1 MGFFLPSRS
10 LSPLA
15 TECCYFVNL
24 FCLPPGT
31 AAAALMAKKKS
42 FAEKHMC
49 ELNVLGATCDEQR
62 DTHTEDVE
70 EEETYVDHVLVS
82 THRAGV

>member
-1 MGFFLPSRS
+1 
-10 LSPLA
+10 
-15 TECCYFVNL
+15 
-24 FCLPPGT
+24 
-31 AAAALMAKKKS
+31 
-42 FAEKHMC
+42 MC